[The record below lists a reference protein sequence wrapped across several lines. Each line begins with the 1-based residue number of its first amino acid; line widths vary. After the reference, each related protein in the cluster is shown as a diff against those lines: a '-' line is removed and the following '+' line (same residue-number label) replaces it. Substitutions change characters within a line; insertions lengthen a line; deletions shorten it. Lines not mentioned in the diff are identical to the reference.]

1 MLHYRLDADVDFALL
16 LVLGL
21 VWSYPAH
28 ESFPYPEA
36 VAVSLHIEKQS
47 FHKGYISMITI

>member
-1 MLHYRLDADVDFALL
+1 MEEGLGPCAVAAFFFA
-16 LVLGL
+16 
-21 VWSYPAH
+21 A
-28 ESFPYPEA
+28 EA